1 MTEPTKRIPLVA
13 VVGPTASGKTGLAVE
28 LAKAFD
34 GEVISADS
42 MQVYRQMDIATAKPT
57 AEEMSGIPHHLI
69 DFLEPDD
76 AAFSVADY
84 AELAHTAISEIAGR
98 KKLPILAGGTGLYVN
113 AVVDNINYAE
123 IRNDETVRL
132 ELESVA
138 RQKGNQF
145 LLGQLAA
152 VDPELAAAL
161 HPNNLGRIIRA
172 LEVYRLT
179 GIPMS
184 EHQRR
189 SRMEGPRYDLCM
201 LGLSFA
207 ERKNLY
213 DRINR
218 RVDIMMEE
226 GLLEETRRISRI
238 YGGTARQAIGYK
250 ELETCLN
257 GSATLEACVAALKQ
271 ATRRYAKR
279 QMTWFGRD
287 PRIHW
292 LTVDSFY
299 DHSMLLEAAKNII
312 HNSGIL

>member
-34 GEVISADS
+34 GEVVSADS

-57 AEEMSGIPHHLI
+57 AKEMSGIPHHLI

-84 AELAHTAISEIAGR
+84 AGLAHAAISEIAGR
-98 KKLPILAGGTGLYVN
+98 KKFPILAGGTGLYVN
-113 AVVDNINYAE
+113 AVVDNINYTE
-123 IRNDETVRL
+123 IQNDESVRL
-132 ELESVA
+132 ELGSVA
-138 RQKGNQF
+138 KEKGNQF

-179 GIPMS
+179 GVPMS

-218 RVDIMMEE
+218 RVDAMMEA
-226 GLLEETRRISRI
+226 GLLEEARRISRI

-250 ELETCLN
+250 ELEAYLN
-257 GSATLEACVAALKQ
+257 GSCALDTCVAALKQ

-287 PRIHW
+287 SRIHW
-292 LTVDSFY
+292 LTVDSFH
-299 DHSMLLEAAKNII
+299 DPSMLLQAAKNII

>member
-1 MTEPTKRIPLVA
+1 MIEIKKIPLV
-13 VVGPTASGKTGLAVE
+13 VVAGPTASGKTGLAVQ

-34 GEVISADS
+34 GEVVSADS

-69 DFLEPDD
+69 DFLEPDN

-84 AELAHTAISEIAGR
+84 AQLAHAAISEIAGR
-98 KKLPILAGGTGLYVN
+98 QKLPILAGGTGLYVN

-123 IRNDETVRL
+123 IQNDESVRL
-132 ELESVA
+132 EFASVA
-138 RQKGNQF
+138 KEKGNQF
-145 LLGQLAA
+145 LLDQLAE
-152 VDPELAAAL
+152 VDPELASVL

-189 SRMEGPRYDLCM
+189 SRMEGPRYHLCM
-201 LGLSFA
+201 LGLTFF

-213 DRINR
+213 DRINL
-218 RVDIMMEE
+218 RVDAMMEA

-238 YGGTARQAIGYK
+238 YGGTACQAIGYK
-250 ELETCLN
+250 ELEAYLG
-257 GSATLEACVAALKQ
+257 GSATLEACVDALKQ

-279 QMTWFGRD
+279 QMTWFRRD

-292 LTVDSFY
+292 LAVDSFQ
-299 DHSMLLEAAKNII
+299 DRSMLLESAKNII

>member
-1 MTEPTKRIPLVA
+1 MTEPNKKIPLVV

-28 LAKAFD
+28 LAKAFN
-34 GEVISADS
+34 GEVVSADS
-42 MQVYRQMDIATAKPT
+42 MQVYRQMNVATAKPM

-69 DFLEPDD
+69 DFLEPDN
-76 AAFSVADY
+76 ATFSVADY
-84 AELAHTAISEIAGR
+84 AQLAHAAISEIAGR
-98 KKLPILAGGTGLYVN
+98 QKLPILAGGTGLYVN
-113 AVVDNINYAE
+113 AVVDNINYTE
-123 IRNDETVRL
+123 IKNDESVRL

-138 RQKGNQF
+138 KEKGNQY
-145 LLGQLAA
+145 LLDQLAT

-189 SRMEGPRYDLCM
+189 SRMEASHYDLCM

-207 ERKNLY
+207 ERENLY

-218 RVDIMMEE
+218 RVEAMMEA
-226 GLLEETRRISRI
+226 GLLDEARRISSV

-250 ELETCLN
+250 ELEAFLN
-257 GSATLEACVAALKQ
+257 GSATLEACIDALKQ

-279 QMTWFGRD
+279 QLTWFRRD
-287 PRIHW
+287 SRIHW
-292 LTVDSFY
+292 LTVGSFC
-299 DHSMLLEAAKNII
+299 DQSMLLEAAKNII